1 MTEITKTALTS
12 DLLLLLL
19 TRKGER
25 YYEPDYGTNLLKLV
39 FEQNDNITAS
49 DIEEELKTTVKNYM
63 PNVNIDKVDFIYT
76 TDGSGV
82 RIDDEILNVNVAF
95 TFSED
100 AFSEQGNLT
109 ISF

>member
-1 MTEITKTALTS
+1 
-12 DLLLLLL
+12 
-19 TRKGER
+19 
-25 YYEPDYGTNLLKLV
+25 
-39 FEQNDNITAS
+39 
-49 DIEEELKTTVKNYM
+49 M